1 MQSRSPLA
9 QNKMPKKYNV
19 TIKVEDSEIPG
30 RYVEVEFEECS
41 EAKIED
47 NPIIKPILKSLKET
61 FPL

>member
-1 MQSRSPLA
+1 
-9 QNKMPKKYNV
+9 MPKKYNV